1 MSTHSPILDVM
12 PAGTGRAAPMPA
24 EQRRAAIVASVAPL
38 VRQRGR
44 AVTTR
49 QIAHAAGIAEG
60 TIFRVFADK
69 RELIDAVICHEL
81 DEAPVLA
88 ALAEIGVEESLD
100 SRLLAAC
107 DVLQQR
113 MRRVTQMMYLLWTSD
128 GGHAPA
134 RRGAPTRRD
143 SGATRAEVIRLLAPD
158 ADRLSTSTDRAAA
171 LLIGLLWATSRS
183 ILDPTGQ
190 PVEAA
195 DVVDLVLHGI
205 IRPENAS

>member
-1 MSTHSPILDVM
+1 M
-12 PAGTGRAAPMPA
+12 AA
-24 EQRRAAIVASVAPL
+24 EERRASIVASVAPL
-38 VRQRGR
+38 VRQQGR

-88 ALAEIGVEESLD
+88 ALAEIGVDQPLD
-100 SRLLAAC
+100 TRLLAAC
-107 DVLQQR
+107 EVLQQR
-113 MRRVTQMMYLLWTSD
+113 MHRVTQMMYLLWTSD

-134 RRGAPTRRD
+134 RRGAPASRD
-143 SGATRAEVIRLLAPD
+143 NGATRAEMVRLLAPD
-158 ADRLSTSTDRAAA
+158 ADRLSVSTERAAG

-183 ILDPTGQ
+183 VLDPAGQ
-190 PVEAA
+190 PVEAT

-205 IRPENAS
+205 IRPENAH